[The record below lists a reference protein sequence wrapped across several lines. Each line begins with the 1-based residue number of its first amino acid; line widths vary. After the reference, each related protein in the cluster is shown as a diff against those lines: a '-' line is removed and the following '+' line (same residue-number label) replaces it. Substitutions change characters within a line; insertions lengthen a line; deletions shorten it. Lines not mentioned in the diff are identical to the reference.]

1 MSKDFLGFIHSV
13 LNGNIIG
20 NLWFGYNCQFYT
32 RKTQNWENLRRPL
45 SVPCPTQWF
54 SMSLDTTEANA
65 SHTIGFWHK
74 LTRKKLSGK
83 KKALLDFPKEICAY
97 DQF

>member
-1 MSKDFLGFIHSV
+1 MVFWSMYLMSTSLVGCTENVAVLDFAGS
-13 LNGNIIG
+13 
-20 NLWFGYNCQFYT
+20 
-32 RKTQNWENLRRPL
+32 
-45 SVPCPTQWF
+45 WF